1 MRPPLRPPLSAALP
15 VPKRLHRQSSEIAEL
30 RDCGFILHGPRA
42 IYQAHRR
49 GAARRSGLLLCSFVF
64 GLSAAD
70 RSAACGDLPCFLR
83 CFFAGRRNFGAASTG
98 KCVFISD
105 SSRVFVWIRV
115 CLLSVLFAPVR
126 RWTEPEKEERW
137 DRAIRNKHMRRLIL
151 ATGINRVLLCMES
164 SARWDS
170 SADGVCVCFCP
181 DSQRLRFTSYLFIGN
196 LCWQL
201 ILLDLMRKSTHLP
214 SEYVSREYLGNLV
227 NKNANDS

>member
-15 VPKRLHRQSSEIAEL
+15 VPKRLHGQSSEIAEL

-83 CFFAGRRNFGAASTG
+83 CFLPGDGTSEPLLPENAFLFPTVLAFSFESACAS
-98 KCVFISD
+98 CRF
-105 SSRVFVWIRV
+105 F
-115 CLLSVLFAPVR
+115 LLSLAD
-126 RWTEPEKEERW
+126 ERSQKKKN

-170 SADGVCVCFCP
+170 SAYGVCVCFCP
-181 DSQRLRFTSYLFIGN
+181 DFQRLRFTSYLFIGN
-196 LCWQL
+196 LC
-201 ILLDLMRKSTHLP
+201 
-214 SEYVSREYLGNLV
+214 
-227 NKNANDS
+227 